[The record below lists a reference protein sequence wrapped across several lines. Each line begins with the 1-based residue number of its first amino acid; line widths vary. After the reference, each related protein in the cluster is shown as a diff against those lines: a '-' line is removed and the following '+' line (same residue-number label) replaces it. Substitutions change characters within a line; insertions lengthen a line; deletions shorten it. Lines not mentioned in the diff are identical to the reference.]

1 MILPHMHLKELVLLQ
16 KKALAKSPKMRQ
28 LPVALQPM
36 QLRME
41 PPPLLLIVTTP
52 RLMFWKVDVQA
63 PHQHL
68 KVVRLQKLRTT

>member
-1 MILPHMHLKELVLLQ
+1 VILPRMHLKDMVLLQ

-28 LPVALQPM
+28 LPVALQPK

-41 PPPLLLIVTTP
+41 RPPLLKVVATP
-52 RLMFWKVDVQA
+52 RLIFWRVDVQA

-68 KVVRLQKLRTT
+68 KVVRLVKLKTT